1 MSTDLCRVE
10 EDVLCV
16 GLEIHIVWELTRDSV
31 DDNGIIIE
39 WTLGVLKLENAEAE
53 AQKNGITEKSMFPIK
68 KQERV
73 VVATWLKKIKRK
85 IKTSSTA

>member
-1 MSTDLCRVE
+1 M
-10 EDVLCV
+10 

-53 AQKNGITEKSMFPIK
+53 AQKNGSTEKSMFPIK